1 MKGWGQKELKFQDE
15 FSYVDSTTT
24 RDCQFTQ
31 KANASV
37 TVGGGGGG
45 GLNCIHSFLFLFTGP
60 MTKEMSHM
68 LSSLQ
73 VSYCR
78 ETKMSVVS
86 IQVVSLRTQAVKLH
100 KNFDHFRYSLR
111 ENKKKTFGVYILPS
125 LSQVLETINLHLY

>member
-1 MKGWGQKELKFQDE
+1 MNFRTWILPLH
-15 FSYVDSTTT
+15 
-24 RDCQFTQ
+24 
-31 KANASV
+31 V
-37 TVGGGGGG
+37 TVSSLKRLTHRSQWGDGGGGG
-45 GLNCIHSFLFLFTGP
+45 GLNCIHNFLFLFTGP

-111 ENKKKTFGVYILPS
+111 VNKKKTFAVYILPS

>member
-1 MKGWGQKELKFQDE
+1 
-15 FSYVDSTTT
+15 
-24 RDCQFTQ
+24 
-31 KANASV
+31 
-37 TVGGGGGG
+37 
-45 GLNCIHSFLFLFTGP
+45 
-60 MTKEMSHM
+60 M

-111 ENKKKTFGVYILPS
+111 VNKKKTFAVYILPS

>member
-1 MKGWGQKELKFQDE
+1 MSMKCWGQKELKFQDE

-37 TVGGGGGG
+37 TVGNGGGG

-111 ENKKKTFGVYILPS
+111 VNKKK
-125 LSQVLETINLHLY
+125 HLGCIFFLL

>member
-1 MKGWGQKELKFQDE
+1 
-15 FSYVDSTTT
+15 
-24 RDCQFTQ
+24 
-31 KANASV
+31 
-37 TVGGGGGG
+37 
-45 GLNCIHSFLFLFTGP
+45 
-60 MTKEMSHM
+60 MSHM

-111 ENKKKTFGVYILPS
+111 VNKKKTFAVYILPS

>member
-1 MKGWGQKELKFQDE
+1 
-15 FSYVDSTTT
+15 
-24 RDCQFTQ
+24 
-31 KANASV
+31 
-37 TVGGGGGG
+37 
-45 GLNCIHSFLFLFTGP
+45 
-60 MTKEMSHM
+60 MSHM

-111 ENKKKTFGVYILPS
+111 VNKKKTFGVYILPS

>member
-1 MKGWGQKELKFQDE
+1 MNFLTWILALHVTV
-15 FSYVDSTTT
+15 S
-24 RDCQFTQ
+24 
-31 KANASV
+31 SV
-37 TVGGGGGG
+37 HSKNKRIGHSGVVVVVVVVGGGGR
-45 GLNCIHSFLFLFTGP
+45 GLSCIHSCMFLVTGP

-73 VSYCR
+73 VSYCT

-111 ENKKKTFGVYILPS
+111 VNKKKTFGVYILPS
-125 LSQVLETINLHLY
+125 LSQVLETINLHLC

>member
-78 ETKMSVVS
+78 ETKMSIVS

>member
-1 MKGWGQKELKFQDE
+1 M
-15 FSYVDSTTT
+15 
-24 RDCQFTQ
+24 
-31 KANASV
+31 
-37 TVGGGGGG
+37 
-45 GLNCIHSFLFLFTGP
+45 FLVIGP

-86 IQVVSLRTQAVKLH
+86 IQVVSLQAQAVKLH

-111 ENKKKTFGVYILPS
+111 VNKEKH
-125 LSQVLETINLHLY
+125 LECMFFLL

>member
-1 MKGWGQKELKFQDE
+1 
-15 FSYVDSTTT
+15 
-24 RDCQFTQ
+24 
-31 KANASV
+31 
-37 TVGGGGGG
+37 
-45 GLNCIHSFLFLFTGP
+45 
-60 MTKEMSHM
+60 M

-111 ENKKKTFGVYILPS
+111 VNKKKTFGVYILPS

>member
-1 MKGWGQKELKFQDE
+1 
-15 FSYVDSTTT
+15 
-24 RDCQFTQ
+24 
-31 KANASV
+31 
-37 TVGGGGGG
+37 
-45 GLNCIHSFLFLFTGP
+45 
-60 MTKEMSHM
+60 M

-78 ETKMSVVS
+78 ETKMSIVS

>member
-1 MKGWGQKELKFQDE
+1 MKGRGQKELKFQDE
-15 FSYVDSTTT
+15 FSYVDSSTTCNC
-24 RDCQFTQ
+24 RFTQ
-31 KANASV
+31 KTNALV
-37 TVGGGGGG
+37 RE
-45 GLNCIHSFLFLFTGP
+45 GLSCIHSCMFLVTGP

-100 KNFDHFRYSLR
+100 KNFDHLRYSLR
-111 ENKKKTFGVYILPS
+111 VNKKKKTIWGVYSSFLKPN
-125 LSQVLETINLHLY
+125 T